1 MHGPSLEPR
10 YAMFVPPN
18 EEAAGFRRSVSDLS
32 GFAQGRELE
41 LVLIAE
47 PGRVVAVIG
56 EVVSGQRMEEDIE
69 TAAVE
74 NEEGQD
80 FTEQFIPEG
89 DLIAPL
95 RMGTDRKI
103 APPPHRNVE
112 SRLDRLAQ
120 DRGGRL
126 RLRRVV
132 DMSVIAL
139 DGWGLGWFDCHG
151 CRLLACRA
159 MPAPAFA
166 AGAAMTGLY
175 LIGGKR

>member
-1 MHGPSLEPR
+1 
-10 YAMFVPPN
+10 MFVPLN
-18 EEAAGFRRSVSDLS
+18 EEAAGFRRSVSGLL

-41 LVLIAE
+41 LVLVAE
-47 PGRVVAVIG
+47 PGRIVAVIS
-56 EVVSGQRMEEDIE
+56 EVVSSQRMEENIE
-69 TAAVE
+69 IPPVE

-80 FTEQFIPEG
+80 FTEQFILEG

-95 RMGTDRKI
+95 RMGADRKI
-103 APPPHRNVE
+103 SPPPHRDVE
-112 SRLDRLAQ
+112 LRLDRVAQ
-120 DRGGRL
+120 DRGGQL

-132 DMSVIAL
+132 DMSVIAF
-139 DGWGLGWFDCHG
+139 DGWGFGWFDCHG
-151 CRLLACRA
+151 CRLLNCRA

>member
-1 MHGPSLEPR
+1 M
-10 YAMFVPPN
+10 
-18 EEAAGFRRSVSDLS
+18 
-32 GFAQGRELE
+32 
-41 LVLIAE
+41 
-47 PGRVVAVIG
+47 IG
-56 EVVSGQRMEEDIE
+56 EIVSGQRMEKDIE
-69 TAAVE
+69 IAPVE

-95 RMGTDRKI
+95 RMRADRKI
-103 APPPHRNVE
+103 APPPHRDVE

-139 DGWGLGWFDCHG
+139 DGWGFGWFDCHG

-159 MPAPAFA
+159 MPASAFV
-166 AGAAMTGLY
+166 AGAAMPGLY
-175 LIGGKR
+175 LNGGKR

>member
-1 MHGPSLEPR
+1 ML
-10 YAMFVPPN
+10 VPLN
-18 EEAAGFRRSVSDLS
+18 EEAAGFGRSVSDLS
-32 GFAQGRELE
+32 RFAQGRKLE
-41 LVLIAE
+41 LVLVAE

-56 EVVSGQRMEEDIE
+56 EVVSGQRMEKDIE
-69 TAAVE
+69 IAPVE

-80 FTEQFIPEG
+80 FTEQFILEG

-95 RMGTDRKI
+95 RMGADRKI
-103 APPPHRNVE
+103 APSPHRDVE

-120 DRGGRL
+120 GRSGRL

-132 DMSVIAL
+132 DMSVIAR
-139 DGWGLGWFDCHG
+139 DGWGFGWFDCHG

>member
-1 MHGPSLEPR
+1 
-10 YAMFVPPN
+10 MFVPLN
-18 EEAAGFRRSVSDLS
+18 EGAAGIRRSVSDVL
-32 GFAQGRELE
+32 GFVQGRELE
-41 LVLIAE
+41 LVLVAE

-56 EVVSGQRMEEDIE
+56 EVVSGQRMEKDIE
-69 TAAVE
+69 IAAVE

-80 FTEQFIPEG
+80 FTEQFILEG

-95 RMGTDRKI
+95 RMGADGEI
-103 APPPHRNVE
+103 APPPHRDVE

-139 DGWGLGWFDCHG
+139 DGWGFGWFDRHD

-175 LIGGKR
+175 LNGGKR